1 MASLGLL
8 RFHMDFSMFLQTRTS
23 GILIELT
30 CFREAAGR
38 GNNIGLALNLCAE
51 QLRVAEVPG
60 AEPVNSGKMVSCPT
74 KTLTSRETRHQ
85 GRIHIRTSGG
95 GRWDWGQGWLRR
107 TFSQV
112 PVKD

>member
-1 MASLGLL
+1 
-8 RFHMDFSMFLQTRTS
+8 MFLQTRTS

-60 AEPVNSGKMVSCPT
+60 AEPVNSGKMVSCPHEDPDF
-74 KTLTSRETRHQ
+74 KGDKTSRKNPHKNKWWWSLGLGTGMVTE
-85 GRIHIRTSGG
+85 
-95 GRWDWGQGWLRR
+95 DL
-107 TFSQV
+107 
-112 PVKD
+112 